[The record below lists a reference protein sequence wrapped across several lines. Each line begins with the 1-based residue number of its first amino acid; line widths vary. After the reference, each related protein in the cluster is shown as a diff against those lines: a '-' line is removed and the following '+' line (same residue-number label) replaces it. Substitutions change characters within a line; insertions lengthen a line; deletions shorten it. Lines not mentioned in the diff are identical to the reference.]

1 MVSEGE
7 VCRVDKTF
15 SIKDYHDEETF
26 CSKEKKGIKFSKTLI
41 IKDYNDEN
49 NFLNCFLIVVV
60 KQTQKAFTWYGLGI
74 FKE

>member
-26 CSKEKKGIKFSKTLI
+26 RSKEGEERDK
-41 IKDYNDEN
+41 
-49 NFLNCFLIVVV
+49 
-60 KQTQKAFTWYGLGI
+60 I
-74 FKE
+74 FKNFNHQRLQ